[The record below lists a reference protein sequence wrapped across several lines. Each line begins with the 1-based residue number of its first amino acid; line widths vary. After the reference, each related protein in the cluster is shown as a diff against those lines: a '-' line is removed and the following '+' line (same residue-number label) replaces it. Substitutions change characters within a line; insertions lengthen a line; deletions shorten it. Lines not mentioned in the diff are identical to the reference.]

1 MKIYPSIE
9 IMEGRAVDRLDGSA
23 EPPKPYELT
32 PLEAARKFAEEGGE
46 CLHIVDV
53 DGTMQ
58 GGRHNAEQICQIID
72 TVGIPVQVA
81 GGIRTMESAAWW
93 IDHGASRIGLGTAAV
108 KDRHLVQ
115 QVCSAYPD
123 RVLVT
128 IAARAGHVVVEGW
141 REETTFTAIDLAKSF
156 EQTGISEILFVDLDR
171 DSNPQEHSL
180 AATITMGEAL
190 GIPVISSGTVKSL
203 DDVATLRYLP
213 NIGGCIIGRALF
225 SEAVEL
231 KEALATANTPY
242 KVPEFV

>member
-1 MKIYPSIE
+1 MKIYPAIE
-9 IMEGRAVDRLDGSA
+9 IMDGKAVNRLDGSS
-23 EPPKPYELT
+23 ELPQPYDMA
-32 PLEAARKFAEEGGE
+32 PLEAAKTFAAAGGE

-58 GGRHNAEQICQIID
+58 GGRHNADLICEIID
-72 TVGIPVQVA
+72 SVDIPVQVA
-81 GGIRTMESAAWW
+81 GGIRSTDTAAWW
-93 IDHGASRIGLGTAAV
+93 IDHGAARIGLGTAAV

-115 QVCSAYPD
+115 QVCSTFPD

-128 IAARAGHVVVEGW
+128 IAARHGHVVVEGW
-141 REETTFTAIDLAKSF
+141 REETTFTVIDLAKSF
-156 EQTGISEILFVDLDR
+156 EQTGAAEIVFIDLDR
-171 DSNPQEHSL
+171 DTNPQEHSL
-180 AATITMGEAL
+180 AATVQMGEAL

-225 SEAVEL
+225 SGAVDL
-231 KEALATANTPY
+231 KEALETANTPY

>member
-1 MKIYPSIE
+1 MKIYPTIE
-9 IMEGRAVDRLDGSA
+9 IMDGKAVDRLDGSG
-23 EPPKPYELT
+23 EPPKPFDMA
-32 PLEAARKFAEEGGE
+32 PLDAAKQFAGDGAE

-58 GGRHNAEQICQIID
+58 GGRHNGDLICEIID
-72 TVGIPVQVA
+72 SVSVPVQVS
-81 GGIRTMESAAWW
+81 GGIRTMDTATWW

-115 QVCSAYPD
+115 QVCSAYPA

-128 IAARAGHVVVEGW
+128 IAARRDHVVVEGW
-141 REETTFTAIDLAKSF
+141 REDTTYTALQLAKSF
-156 EQTGISEILFVDLDR
+156 EQTGVAEIVFVDLDR
-171 DSNPQEHSL
+171 DTDPQEYSL
-180 AATITMGEAL
+180 AATSKMGEEL
-190 GIPVISSGTVKSL
+190 GIPVISSGTVTSL

-225 SEAVEL
+225 NGTVSL
-231 KEALATANTPY
+231 KDALETAKTPY